1 MSSTVRYEVR
11 DRVAYITLDRPDVLN
26 AMSSEMTRALL
37 DHVVEADEDDG
48 IVALVFT
55 GAGERAFCAGGD
67 LKELDQRE
75 RDGEPFMKPMRGT
88 HRNLSEAV
96 FETSKPTIAVLNGHA
111 FGAGAE
117 LVLACD
123 LRFAVTEARFGL
135 PEARRGTGANFGSAV
150 LPMLVPRA
158 RALELLFGGGTWT
171 AQQAVDLGLFNAAV
185 PRAEL
190 LPMVEALLDEMRG
203 FAPLTLRRMKAVAV
217 RSWGM
222 PLAAALRL
230 DPVPDAYASRDRVE
244 GIRAFI
250 ERREPRF
257 EGR

>member
-1 MSSTVRYEVR
+1 MSATVQYEVR
-11 DRVAYITLDRPDVLN
+11 DRVAYITLNRPDVLN
-26 AMSSEMTRALL
+26 AMNSEMTRALL
-37 DHVVEADEDDG
+37 GYVVEAGEDDD
-48 IVALVFT
+48 ILALVFT

-75 RDGEPFMKPMRGT
+75 RSGEPFMKPMRGA
-88 HRNLSEAV
+88 HRNLFEAV
-96 FETSKPTIAVLNGHA
+96 FETPKPTIAVLNGHA

-123 LRFAVTEARFGL
+123 LRFAVSEARFGL

-158 RALELLFGGGTWT
+158 RALELLFGGGSWT
-171 AQQAVDLGLFNAAV
+171 AQQAVELGLFNAAA

-190 LPMVEALLDEMRG
+190 LTVVEALVEDMRS

-217 RSWGM
+217 RSWGL
-222 PLAAALRL
+222 PLAASLRL
-230 DPVPDAYASRDRVE
+230 DPVPDAYASEDRVE
-244 GIRAFI
+244 GIRAFA
-250 ERREPRF
+250 ERRDARF
-257 EGR
+257 SGR